1 VIGWIA
7 ETLAASTLL
16 MLVVLALRQPA
27 AKLFGARIAYVLWLL
42 PALRMTLPPLPQ
54 AVVEAAPITPLPFAM
69 QSALPLVQ
77 ISPATVPAPV
87 DWSYHL
93 AMVWLAGALVFLIA
107 SLIAYA
113 RFVRR
118 VRASSR
124 PVAVHDGVA
133 VCASDAVDGPLAYGI
148 FDRAVALPANY
159 VARYAPA
166 ELDLALRHELMHHSR
181 RDLIANLVALVV
193 RSIHWFNPL
202 AYLAYRAFR
211 ADQELACD
219 AAVLATETDGARHI
233 YGCALVKSAGG
244 RVPAAACA
252 MNGKGQLKRR
262 LGMMTRM
269 RNSRARALTGGAIVI
284 VLMGVGLG
292 LTASGGIAAEQV
304 SHVRHRA
311 ASAFAVPP
319 VPAVPAVPIIRPVH
333 AMPQVPEV
341 PATGTMRETP
351 TAPEAAEV
359 PEAPEAPEPP
369 EAPDMSGVEASVQ
382 IAMRDAE
389 RAVAEANKSV
399 AECSAKSR
407 GGPCGHVDM
416 AEIRRDV
423 VDGLREARNDLRDDD
438 IPVDVRARVTASL
451 DAAIARVENDPRWR

>member
-1 VIGWIA
+1 MIGWIA
-7 ETLAASTLL
+7 ETLAASTVL
-16 MLVVLALRQPA
+16 MLVVLALRQPV
-27 AKLFGARIAYVLWLL
+27 AKLFGARIAYALWLL
-42 PALRMTLPPLPQ
+42 PALRMILPPLPQ

-77 ISPATVPAPV
+77 TSQATVPAPV

-124 PVAVHDGVA
+124 SVAILDGVA

-148 FDRAVALPANY
+148 FGRAVALPANY

-166 ELDLALRHELMHHSR
+166 ELDLALRHELMHHHR
-181 RDLIANLVALVV
+181 RDLIVNLVALVV
-193 RSIHWFNPL
+193 RSIHWFNPV
-202 AYLAYRAFR
+202 AYVAYRAFR

-284 VLMGVGLG
+284 GLMGVGLG

-304 SHVRHRA
+304 SQVRHRA

-319 VPAVPAVPIIRPVH
+319 VPAVPAVPIVQSVH
-333 AMPQVPEV
+333 AVPQVPEV
-341 PATGTMRETP
+341 PAAGTMPETP
-351 TAPEAAEV
+351 TIPEAAEV

-382 IAMRDAE
+382 TAMRDAE
-389 RAVAEANKSV
+389 RAIAQANKAV

-416 AEIRRDV
+416 AEIRREV
-423 VDGLREARNDLRDDD
+423 IDGLREARNDLRDDD
-438 IPVDVRARVTASL
+438 IPVNVRTRVTASL
-451 DAAIARVENDPRWR
+451 DAAIARVESDPRWK